1 MITKQNVEIC
11 FEQAKKY
18 GARYIGVI
26 VETEG
31 HEGPEIIINPLENFD
46 KKLEYYKNAYTD
58 NMVLKTYSGIR
69 ITAIQYANTFEQLEC
84 SLMNSECVSI

>member
-1 MITKQNVEIC
+1 MITKQNLELC

-18 GARYIGVI
+18 RAKYIGVI

-31 HEGPEIIINPLENFD
+31 HSGPEIIINPIENFD

-58 NMVLKTYSGIR
+58 DMILKAYNGIR
-69 ITAIQYANTFEQLEC
+69 ITDIQYANTFEQLEC
-84 SLMNSECVSI
+84 SLMHS